1 MPDINQIAAGEP
13 ARGLLLAY
21 MQELKSQ
28 FQAQFGIDQYVHSSC
43 RQIRDLIE
51 THPGFQHMMN
61 W

>member
-21 MQELKSQ
+21 MQDLKTQ
-28 FQAQFGIDQYVHSSC
+28 FRLQFGIDQFVHSSC
-43 RQIRDLIE
+43 HGIRTLIE
-51 THPGFQHMMN
+51 QHPGFQHMRS